1 MLRATPEAGHRL
13 ADRYRLQEC
22 IDKHNGTSTWR
33 ADDEKLCRP
42 VGIHL
47 MAADNELSGPVVEAA
62 MAASTID
69 DGRFLRV
76 LDAVRRED
84 LAYVV
89 YEWVPEC
96 RRLSEVLAAEG
107 PMPPMDAQI
116 MITDAAEAL
125 ALAHAAGLAHLR
137 LRPDTVLLSPSGQV
151 KILGLCVEAALHGTA
166 VPDPAAGDAKGLGRV
181 LYAALTARW
190 PEGEAFGLMAAPFEH
205 GAICTPR
212 QVRAGVPDG
221 LDAVVDRVLNFHPR
235 AGAPLRNPDEIVAAL
250 RQLPRPRPPSAPEV
264 TGPMAAVTGILAP
277 MPTKDGWKPS
287 AATRGVQ
294 FAVAAM
300 LVLGLVLL
308 GWQIPR
314 VLNPD
319 EKPARRR
326 RPAGHRPAD
335 RQDQHR
341 PRLRPRTRRQRRR
354 ERRPGPA
361 RDRRQATHDLADRQ
375 LRHCQLRPPQAGR
388 RPRRRPRQ
396 GDDRPPGAPAPARR
410 HVRGGPRG
418 RRGGDLA
425 SVRRRAPTSWPWPRT
440 TPRPGE
446 TLRFA
451 FATKTRYL
459 LVWLVQLPRDTAGSG
474 YRGGISEISVS
485 G

>member
-1 MLRATPEAGHRL
+1 MFRATPEVGHRL

-62 MAASTID
+62 MAASAID

-96 RRLSEVLAAEG
+96 RKLSEVLAAEG
-107 PMPPMDAQI
+107 PMPPMDAQV

-221 LDAVVDRVLNFHPR
+221 LDAVVDRVLNFQPR
-235 AGAPLRNPDEIVAAL
+235 AGAPLRNPEEIVAAL

-277 MPTKDGWKPS
+277 MPTKNGWKPS

-314 VLNPD
+314 VLDPD
-319 EKPARRR
+319 EKPAGGAV
-326 RPAGHRPAD
+326 PLVAAL
-335 RQDQHR
+335 Q
-341 PRLRPRTRRQRRR
+341 
-354 ERRPGPA
+354 A
-361 RDRRQATHDLADRQ
+361 VKISSVRDFD
-375 LRHCQLRPPQAGR
+375 P
-388 RPRRRPRQ
+388 
-396 GDDRPPGAPAPARR
+396 PPGGNGSENGDAARFAID
-410 HVRGGPRG
+410 GK
-418 RRGGDLA
+418 
-425 SVRRRAPTSWPWPRT
+425 PRT
-440 TPRPGE
+440 TWRTVNYATANFGRLKPGVGLVVDLGKATTVRQVRLRLLAGTSVEVRAADAAATSAPSEVASYFVAVSKSGTEAGE

-459 LVWLVQLPRDTAGSG
+459 LVWLVQLPRNTAGPG